1 MSERSSVASGVFH
14 GWANQLLPLV
24 GLAFLIILALS
35 TPGFISLPNLMA
47 LTGTISLVGC
57 VAIGMTFITM
67 SGNIMSFA
75 LGATAAATSMLVA
88 YYSPVGGGV
97 SIFIGLLFAVV
108 VSAAQGI
115 LVGVFRSNP
124 LIVSIASLSLLFGVA
139 QYLSSGQSMYVEGDV
154 FAWLKARPLGIPAT
168 LLVFVAVALCGELI
182 LRSTRFGV
190 HTRLVGSNIHAS
202 VVAGIR
208 SWRTVTGCYA
218 VAGLFSGV
226 CGVLLAARFG
236 SGTME
241 FGIGYDYSAISAVLV
256 GGTAISGG
264 SGSVLRTVV
273 GVLVIAV
280 LQSILLLRG
289 FETQY
294 QYFLIGLIVLGA
306 ILIQGRRAAT

>member
-154 FAWLKARPLGIPAT
+154 FA
-168 LLVFVAVALCGELI
+168 
-182 LRSTRFGV
+182 
-190 HTRLVGSNIHAS
+190 
-202 VVAGIR
+202 
-208 SWRTVTGCYA
+208 
-218 VAGLFSGV
+218 
-226 CGVLLAARFG
+226 
-236 SGTME
+236 
-241 FGIGYDYSAISAVLV
+241 
-256 GGTAISGG
+256 
-264 SGSVLRTVV
+264 
-273 GVLVIAV
+273 
-280 LQSILLLRG
+280 
-289 FETQY
+289 
-294 QYFLIGLIVLGA
+294 
-306 ILIQGRRAAT
+306 